1 MRVFALAAG
10 TILFSIAGYAADPQA
25 LFNHARAKVLAN
37 LNKTPRYTCVETI
50 QREVRRTIRTR
61 ERCSPVAVSAASDD
75 SGLVLWRDRLRLDV
89 AVIDGNETFAWAGAR
104 RFETDDVDKLVG
116 GGATGTGDFSGFVAS
131 VFGADARHFRYTG
144 EDNTPAGR
152 MARFEYEVPRSS
164 SHYRYRT
171 NGTFKLA
178 PYSGWFLIDPAT
190 AALEKL
196 AVIATEFERDDEV
209 CRVEDSI
216 DYQTS
221 RIGDGEFTLPRL
233 SVMTAVYTRGTEARN
248 ETHYSGCHEYTAEST
263 IRFDD
268 GGSDATQSAR
278 MAVARQALPGGVH
291 VLLALDTLI
300 NGDTSAAGDEIIAE
314 ALNDSKA
321 GGLTVIRRGD
331 RFHGRLVRLE
341 QFLMNQPHWMLG
353 VRFDSLVRDGVET
366 PVTLAPLDDGVRIG
380 PPQAFTG
387 RHRFSSANPLAGVS
401 LERPAGGALFVFFE
415 SANLSLNS
423 RFRSS
428 WVSSPTKAEA
438 PALSTPQP

>member
-10 TILFSIAGYAADPQA
+10 AILVIFAADASDPQA
-25 LFNHARAKVLAN
+25 LFDRARAKVLAN
-37 LNKTPRYTCVETI
+37 LDKTPRYTCVETI

-61 ERCSPVAVSAASDD
+61 ERCSRAAITAASSD
-75 SGLVLWRDRLRLDV
+75 SGLVLWHDRLRLDV

-152 MARFEYEVPRSS
+152 LARFEYEVPRAT

-196 AVIATEFERDDEV
+196 AVIATEFEPEDDV

-216 DYQTS
+216 DYQTT

-268 GGSDATQSAR
+268 DASGAAESAR
-278 MAVARQALPGGVH
+278 MSVATQALPAGVH
-291 VLLALDTLI
+291 VLLALDTPLS
-300 NGDTSAAGDEIIAE
+300 GDTSATGDEIVAE

-321 GGLTVIRRGD
+321 RGATVIHRGD
-331 RFHGRLVRLE
+331 RFHGRIVRLE
-341 QFLMNQPHWMLG
+341 QFLMNQPRWMLG
-353 VRFDSLVRDGVET
+353 VRFDSVVRDGIET
-366 PVTLAPLDDGVRIG
+366 PVTLAPVDDGVRIG
-380 PPQAFTG
+380 PPQLFTG
-387 RHRFSSANPLAGVS
+387 RRRFSSANPLAGVS
-401 LERPAGGALFVFFE
+401 LERPPGGALFVFFE
-415 SANLSLNS
+415 SGNLLLNS

-428 WVSSPTKAEA
+428 WVSLPSKAEA
-438 PALSTPQP
+438 TAPSTPQP

>member
-1 MRVFALAAG
+1 MRVLALAAG
-10 TILFSIAGYAADPQA
+10 TIFFSLAGRASDPQA
-25 LFNHARAKVLAN
+25 LFNGVRAKVLAN

-61 ERCSPVAVSAASDD
+61 DGCSAAAISAASDD
-75 SGLVLWRDRLRLDV
+75 SGIVLWRDRLRLDV

-116 GGATGTGDFSGFVAS
+116 GGATGTGDFSGFLAS

-152 MARFEYEVPRSS
+152 MARFEYDVPRST

-178 PYSGWFLIDPAT
+178 PYSGWFLVDPAT

-196 AVIATEFERDDEV
+196 AVIATEFDRDDEV
-209 CRVEDSI
+209 CRVQDTI
-216 DYQTS
+216 DYQTA
-221 RIGDGEFTLPRL
+221 RIGDGEFMLPRV

-268 GGSDATQSAR
+268 GGSGAAESVRLA
-278 MAVARQALPGGVH
+278 ARQPLPAGVR
-291 VLLALDTLI
+291 VLLALDTPI
-300 NGDTSAAGDEIIAE
+300 NGDTSATGDEIVAE
-314 ALNDSKA
+314 ALNDAKA
-321 GGLTVIRRGD
+321 GRAIVIHRGD
-331 RFHGRLVRLE
+331 RFHGRIVRLE
-341 QFLMNQPHWMLG
+341 QYLMNQPHWMFG
-353 VRFDSLVRDGVET
+353 VRFDSVVRDGVET
-366 PVTLAPLDDGVRIG
+366 PIALAPLDDGVRVG
-380 PPQAFTG
+380 PPQLFSG
-387 RHRFSSANPLAGVS
+387 RRGFSSASPLAGVS
-401 LERPAGGALFVFFE
+401 LERPPGGALFVFFE

-423 RFRSS
+423 RFHSS
-428 WVSSPTKAEA
+428 WVSSPAKAEA